1 MFRYALFAG
10 LLIAAAIPAQADP
23 VIERYAIHAGGA
35 SRASGGSYE
44 LAGTLGQAA
53 PGPSG
58 GGEYV
63 LDAGFLGPVEG
74 VRVDAVFNN
83 GFEEA

>member
-1 MFRYALFAG
+1 MLRYALFG
-10 LLIAAAIPAQADP
+10 DLLIAAALPAQADP
-23 VIERYAIHAGGA
+23 VIARYAIHAGGT

-53 PGPSG
+53 PGPSS

-63 LDAGFLGPVEG
+63 LDAGFLGPVDR
-74 VRVDAVFNN
+74 VRADAVFNN
-83 GFEEA
+83 GFEGA